1 MPLNVLDII
10 EPWCQWIVDVD
21 DDDFPISFFLIE
33 QCHDSK
39 DLDLFDLTRC
49 CNEFTNLTDIKRII
63 VPFRLGLGMNYVR
76 IFPGLLPKI

>member
-21 DDDFPISFFLIE
+21 NNDFPISLFLVE

-39 DLDLFDLTRC
+39 DLDLLDLTGGC
-49 CNEFTNLTDIKRII
+49 DKFTDLAYIKRVI
-63 VPFRLGLGMNYVR
+63 VSFRLGLGMNYVG
-76 IFPGLLPKI
+76 IFPGL